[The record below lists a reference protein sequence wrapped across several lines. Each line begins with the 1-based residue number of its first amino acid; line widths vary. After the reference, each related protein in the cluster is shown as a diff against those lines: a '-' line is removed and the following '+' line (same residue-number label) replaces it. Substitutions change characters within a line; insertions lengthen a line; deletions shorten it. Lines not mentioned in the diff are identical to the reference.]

1 MGRIMTSTFLS
12 SNKTRPLIAA
22 AVVVAVVMALTT
34 GFGGLPKAGAVSSW
48 TAVNPPVASDFTDVN
63 NESANSISCA
73 SAGNCV
79 AVGSYDTNTGTVAL
93 LETETN
99 GTWASV
105 TPPMPTNA
113 DVATPDSYLYQ
124 VSCSSPGNCAAV
136 GYYKLAPSGDYSQLI
151 LVEKN
156 GAWSAVETTLPSDTV
171 AGTQN
176 ELYSVNCPS
185 DNNCTATG
193 YYQIAA
199 GAQALIVNEVDGVW
213 TAVDPT
219 PLPSG
224 AGPQGSHRDV
234 LQSVTCTSPG
244 NCTAVGW
251 YYNAGITYYGFL
263 VETSVNGAWT
273 NQSVALPADAV
284 VGTDLGLYGVSC
296 PSSSSCVA
304 GGAYDTVNGQTAVV
318 LTQNGGT
325 WTASA
330 VALPSDAVPEAPGS
344 VVNAVHCASAG
355 NCTAVGSYASGP
367 SETTPLLA
375 VQTNGVWSNV
385 VAPTPSDMISN
396 VDNQYYDIS
405 CSTANNCLALGGY
418 YNGAGELPL
427 LGVETNGVW
436 SQQPVA
442 LPAGSGPSPAGSGP
456 SSDDGSELY
465 SGTCTQQGECQ
476 MFGYSYSTTESRTLP
491 IVASGNIVGIPTPP
505 TAVIATAGDGQAT
518 VSWSAPAN
526 TGSSPVTSYT
536 ASAVEAANDPTCTT
550 TSATT
555 CVIKGLTN
563 TKTYSVT
570 VTATNAAGDSA
581 PSVAVNVTPRALLA
595 ATGFDVV
602 SVSGSAL
609 ALIGVGGTA
618 ALVAR
623 RRREASSLS

>member
-1 MGRIMTSTFLS
+1 MVELSTEQKVRGFSLVVLLTVLAMVLTLGIGMLHS
-12 SNKTRPLIAA
+12 RP
-22 AVVVAVVMALTT
+22 
-34 GFGGLPKAGAVSSW
+34 AGATSSW
-48 TAVNPPVASDFTDVN
+48 TAVNPPVPSNFTN
-63 NESANSISCA
+63 IINESTNSISCA

-79 AVGSYDTNTGTVAL
+79 AVGAYDPTGDTYAL
-93 LETETN
+93 IETETN
-99 GTWASV
+99 GVWASV
-105 TPPMPTNA
+105 TPPMPSDA
-113 DVATPDSYLYQ
+113 ATSSPNDYLDQ
-124 VSCSSPGNCAAV
+124 VSCSSVGNCVAV
-136 GYYKLAPSGDYSQLI
+136 GFYNLASDGSNYLPLI
-151 LVEKN
+151 LVENN
-156 GAWSAVETTLPSDTV
+156 GVWSAGETTLPSDIV
-171 AGTQN
+171 AGNQN
-176 ELYSVNCPS
+176 ELMSVNCPS

-251 YYNAGITYYGFL
+251 YYNAGITDYGFL

-273 NQSVALPADAV
+273 NQSVALPADAAV
-284 VGTDLGLYGVSC
+284 AEPDLWLYGVSC
-296 PSSSSCVA
+296 PSSGSCVA
-304 GGAYDTVNGQTAVV
+304 GGVYDTTDGQTAAVV
-318 LTQNGGT
+318 TQNGGT

-330 VALPSDAVPEAPGS
+330 APLPADSIPADAPGS
-344 VVNAVHCASAG
+344 IINAVHCASAG

-385 VAPTPSDMISN
+385 VAPTPSDMSANI
-396 VDNQYYDIS
+396 DNEYYDIS

-427 LGVETNGVW
+427 LGIETNGVW

-442 LPAGSGPSPAGSGP
+442 LPAGSGPSI
-456 SSDDGSELY
+456 DDGSELH
-465 SGTCTQQGECQ
+465 SGTCTQQGACQ
-476 MFGYSYSTTESRTLP
+476 MFGYSDSTTLSATLP

-505 TAVIATAGDGQAT
+505 TAVIATAGDGKAT
-518 VSWSAPAN
+518 VSWSAPVN

-555 CVIKGLTN
+555 CVITGLTN
-563 TKTYSVT
+563 AKMYSVT
-570 VTATNAAGDSA
+570 VTATNAAGTSS
-581 PSVAVNVTPRALLA
+581 PSVAVSVTPHGVLA
-595 ATGFDVV
+595 ATGFNAQIAGETALFFVAIGGGFV
-602 SVSGSAL
+602 SL
-609 ALIGVGGTA
+609 AWY
-618 ALVAR
+618 R
-623 RRREASSLS
+623 RRTVPMNI

>member
-1 MGRIMTSTFLS
+1 MTSTFLS
-12 SNKTRPLIAA
+12 SNKTRSLIAA
-22 AVVVAVVMALTT
+22 AVVVAVSLALTT
-34 GFGGLPKAGAVSSW
+34 GFGGLPKAGATSSW

-79 AVGSYDTNTGTVAL
+79 AVGSYDTNTGNVAL

-113 DVATPDSYLYQ
+113 DTTTPDSYLNQ

-199 GAQALIVNEVDGVW
+199 GAQALIVNEVNGVW

-251 YYNAGITYYGFL
+251 YYNAGITDYGFL
-263 VETSVNGAWT
+263 IDTSVNGVWS

-284 VGTDLGLYGVSC
+284 AGPDLWLYGVSC
-296 PSSSSCVA
+296 PSNDSCVA
-304 GGAYDTVNGQTAVV
+304 AGSYDTVNGQTAVV

-330 VALPSDAVPEAPGS
+330 VALPSDAVPDSPGS
-344 VVNAVHCASAG
+344 VLNAVHCASVG

-442 LPAGSGPSPAGSGP
+442 LPAGSGPSPGGV
-456 SSDDGSELY
+456 DGSELY

-555 CVIKGLTN
+555 CVITGLTN

-570 VTATNAAGDSA
+570 VTATNAAGTSA
-581 PSVAVNVTPRALLA
+581 PSVAITVTPHAVLA
-595 ATGFDVV
+595 ATGFNAQQATTASFVMLV
-602 SVSGSAL
+602 IGGGMTAL
-609 ALIGVGGTA
+609 AWT
-618 ALVAR
+618 R
-623 RRREASSLS
+623 RRPHFVRS

>member
-1 MGRIMTSTFLS
+1 MTTTFLS
-12 SNKTRPLIAA
+12 STKTRPLIAA
-22 AVVVAVVMALTT
+22 ALVIAVSLAVTT
-34 GFGGLPKAGAVSSW
+34 GFGGLPKAGATSSW
-48 TAVNPPVASDFTDVN
+48 TAVNPPTASDFTGLN
-63 NESANSISCA
+63 GEAANSISCA

-79 AVGSYDTNTGTVAL
+79 AVGSYDPNTGNVAL
-93 LETETN
+93 LETEIN

-105 TPPMPTNA
+105 TPPLPANA
-113 DVATPDSYLYQ
+113 DTTTPDSYLDQ

-136 GYYKLAPSGDYSQLI
+136 GYYKLASSGDYSQLI

-156 GAWSAVETTLPSDTV
+156 GTWSAVETTLPSDTV

-199 GAQALIVNEVDGVW
+199 GAQALIVNEVNGVW

-219 PLPSG
+219 PLPAG

-234 LQSVTCTSPG
+234 FQSVTCTSPG

-251 YYNAGITYYGFL
+251 YYTAGITDYGFL
-263 VETSVNGAWT
+263 IDTSVNGVWS
-273 NQSVALPADAV
+273 NQSVALPTGAV
-284 VGTDLGLYGVSC
+284 AGTDTGLYGVSC
-296 PSSSSCVA
+296 PSNGSCVA
-304 GGAYDTVNGQTAVV
+304 GGEYDTVNGPTAAVV
-318 LTQNGGT
+318 TQSGGT

-330 VALPSDAVPEAPGS
+330 VALPSDAVPADTPGS
-344 VVNAVHCASAG
+344 AINAVHCASVG

-367 SETTPLLA
+367 SETQPLLA
-375 VQTNGVWSNV
+375 VQTNGVWANV
-385 VAPTPSDMISN
+385 VAPTPADMISN
-396 VDNQYYDIS
+396 QDNQYYDIS

-442 LPAGSGPSPAGSGP
+442 LPAGSGPSA
-456 SSDDGSELY
+456 DDGSEFY

-476 MFGYSYSTTESRTLP
+476 MFGYSYSTTLSATLP

-505 TAVIATAGDGQAT
+505 TAVIATAGDGKAT

-526 TGSSPVTSYT
+526 TGSSPVTGYT
-536 ASAVEAANDPTCTT
+536 ASAVEAVNDSTCTT

-555 CVIKGLTN
+555 CVITGLTN
-563 TKTYSVT
+563 AKTYSVT
-570 VTATNAAGDSA
+570 VTATNVAGTSA
-581 PSVAVNVTPRALLA
+581 PSGAVSVTPHGLLA
-595 ATGFDVV
+595 ATGFNAETA
-602 SVSGSAL
+602 GQAAL
-609 ALIGVGGTA
+609 FFVAVGGGFVSLA
-618 ALVAR
+618 WYR
-623 RRREASSLS
+623 RRTAPTKS